1 MAEQLLTIVFIFLIY
16 KALNWVWN
24 KIFRKK

>member
-1 MAEQLLTIVFIFLIY
+1 MAEQLLSIVIIFLIY
-16 KALNWVWN
+16 KALNFVWN

>member
-1 MAEQLLTIVFIFLIY
+1 MAEQLLSIVIIFLIY
-16 KALNWVWN
+16 KGLNFVWN